1 MSTTENT
8 TGPDSQAVG
17 SVVVLYD
24 NARAISPDGVERLLS
39 VGSPIYANDRIVT
52 ESDGRISIVIDDAAH
67 TQIDLDRMSEILID
81 EDIFGG
87 VSSGEIAEATAEIEE
102 VQEAFFFENTDLTV
116 EHEAQVADVDR
127 VTHEGDVST
136 SPAEK
141 INVIFDH
148 SDYAD
153 LNNENSGDPLDNL
166 IDGEDSTS

>member
-24 NARAISPDGVERLLS
+24 NARAISADGVERLLS

-52 ESDGRISIVIDDAAH
+52 EDDGRISIVIDDAAH
-67 TQIDLDRMSEILID
+67 TQIDLDKMSEILID

-141 INVIFDH
+141 INVVFDQ
-148 SDYAD
+148 SDYTD
-153 LNNENSGDPLDNL
+153 LDNENSGDPLDNL
-166 IDGEDSTS
+166 IDGDDSSS

>member
-8 TGPDSQAVG
+8 TGSGSQAVG

-24 NARAISPDGVERLLS
+24 NARAISPDGMERLLS

-67 TQIDLDRMSEILID
+67 TQIDLDKMSEILID

-141 INVIFDH
+141 INVVFDH
-148 SDYAD
+148 RDYAD
-153 LNNENSGDPLDNL
+153 LDNENSGDPLDNL

>member
-24 NARAISPDGVERLLS
+24 NARAISPDGMERLLS

-52 ESDGRISIVIDDAAH
+52 EDDGRISIVIDDAAH
-67 TQIDLDRMSEILID
+67 TQIDLDKMSEILID

-141 INVIFDH
+141 INVVFDH

-153 LNNENSGDPLDNL
+153 LDNENSGDPLDNL